1 VIIGGMHLRGV
12 SLTAAILESELAA
25 FARGDVDAVVEHF
38 TENCVLTVM
47 IDGLP
52 VHGRDAARDYLEKLV
67 QMMPTSAMRVTS
79 TVASDTEVVA
89 EVELR
94 GRWPGDAPN
103 RPELKRARVCIWSVL
118 EDGRIR
124 EQRVYLD
131 RRSCKMPRQST
142 ISY

>member
-1 VIIGGMHLRGV
+1 MHLRDV
-12 SLTAAILESELAA
+12 SVTAAILESELAA

-52 VHGRDAARDYLEKLV
+52 VHGRDAARDYFKELL
-67 QMMPTSAMRVTS
+67 QIMPTSTVRVTS
-79 TVASDTEVVA
+79 SLATDAQVVA

-94 GRWPGDAPN
+94 GRWPTDAPN
-103 RPELKRARVCIWSVL
+103 GPELKRAKACIWSVL

-124 EQRVYLD
+124 EQRVYVD
-131 RRSCKMPRQST
+131 RRRCKVRRHATS
-142 ISY
+142 SH